1 MHETQKRGRNPRS
14 RPLFVSPRSRNASVR
29 ALMLR
34 RVLLRRVH
42 LHRARVLLHA
52 GIRRGRSRCGSHR
65 RCGGGIRRRR
75 GRVFLRFAR
84 CKHERSSSE
93 DGKALHLQSPCGGQW
108 LINLRPC
115 TRAAMQGTSG
125 SYSTPCDRPVK
136 VSQVTCPASS
146 VRSAPISRTRPSRG
160 NTPLDWR
167 NFRCTTWA
175 TAPIRYRFNIKRLK
189 RLAVNAP
196 RRKRARGNSRRT
208 LAPNVGNRHVAE
220 YSTRAPLVMS

>member
-1 MHETQKRGRNPRS
+1 VS
-14 RPLFVSPRSRNASVR
+14 RVPSSVSPRSPIASAG
-29 ALMLR
+29 ALVLR
-34 RVLLRRVH
+34 CVLLRRVH
-42 LHRARVLLHA
+42 LHRARVMLHA

-65 RCGGGIRRRR
+65 RCGGGVRRR

-136 VSQVTCPASS
+136 VSRVTCPASS
-146 VRSAPISRTRPSRG
+146 VRSAPISRTRPSHG
-160 NTPLDWR
+160 TTPLDWR
-167 NFRCTTWA
+167 DYCCTTRA
-175 TAPIRYRFNIKRLK
+175 TAPLRYRFNIKRLK
-189 RLAVNAP
+189 RLSRSSPKSNA
-196 RRKRARGNSRRT
+196 RAARLRST
-208 LAPNVGNRHVAE
+208 LAHNADSRHVAE
-220 YSTRAPLVMS
+220 CSTRAPLVMS

>member
-1 MHETQKRGRNPRS
+1 MSRVPAFVAHRS
-14 RPLFVSPRSRNASVR
+14 HVASARSLV
-29 ALMLR
+29 LR
-34 RVLLRRVH
+34 RVLLGRVH
-42 LHRARVLLHA
+42 LHRARVMLHA
-52 GIRRGRSRCGSHR
+52 GIRRGRSRRRCHR
-65 RCGGGIRRRR
+65 RSCGGIRRRS

-136 VSQVTCPASS
+136 VSRVTHPASS

-160 NTPLDWR
+160 
-167 NFRCTTWA
+167 
-175 TAPIRYRFNIKRLK
+175 IRHSTGRLIAA
-189 RLAVNAP
+189 RRGP
-196 RRKRARGNSRRT
+196 RRRFVTDLTLSISNACPRRGRHRTRARQFAPHAGSGRR
-208 LAPNVGNRHVAE
+208 E
-220 YSTRAPLVMS
+220 STCCRVFHPRTVHA